1 MEQEDIERIVT
12 AALAALYEQNI
23 GILRLDVAERTIC
36 ARLAALLQAFFEQ
49 HEVHTEYNRHG
60 VDPKEIQLPNAQG
73 VLTTSRVHPDI
84 IVHQPGHD
92 EENILVIEAK
102 KTTNVIP
109 DEADLAKL
117 AQIKRQIGYRFALF
131 LRLPTGPDATVAGI
145 RTIWVGDQGG
155 VF

>member
-12 AALAALYEQNI
+12 AALATLYEQNL
-23 GILRLDVAERTIC
+23 GILRLDVAARTIW
-36 ARLAALLQAFFEQ
+36 ARLAALLQPSFDR

-60 VDPKEIQLPNAQG
+60 VFPQEIELPNAQG
-73 VLTTSRVHPDI
+73 VPTTGRVHPDI
-84 IVHQPGHD
+84 VVQQPGHD

-102 KTTNVIP
+102 KTTNAIP

-131 LRLPTGPDATVAGI
+131 LRPPSGPGAAAACI
-145 RTIWVGDQGG
+145 RTVWV
-155 VF
+155 

>member
-1 MEQEDIERIVT
+1 MEQEDIQRIVSAGLT
-12 AALAALYEQNI
+12 ALYEQNLA
-23 GILRLDVAERTIC
+23 ILRLDIAERTIC
-36 ARLAALLQAFFEQ
+36 ARLAALLQPSFDR

-60 VDPKEIQLPNAQG
+60 VDPKEIVLPDAQG
-73 VLTTSRVHPDI
+73 VLTASRVYPDI

-131 LRLPTGPDATVAGI
+131 LRLPAGRDADAANI
-145 RTIWVGDQGG
+145 RTVWI
-155 VF
+155 

>member
-1 MEQEDIERIVT
+1 MEQENIERIVV
-12 AALAALYEQNI
+12 AALAALYEQNLD
-23 GILRLDVAERTIC
+23 ILRLDVAERTIC
-36 ARLAALLQAFFEQ
+36 ARLAALLQPAFPR

-60 VDPKEIQLPNAQG
+60 VFPKEIELPDAQG
-73 VLTTSRVHPDI
+73 VLTASRVHPDI

-131 LRLPTGPDATVAGI
+131 VRLPAGPNAAAAGVRTV
-145 RTIWVGDQGG
+145 WV
-155 VF
+155 

>member
-12 AALAALYEQNI
+12 AALADLYEQNL

-36 ARLAALLQAFFEQ
+36 ARLAALLQPYFDR

-60 VDPKEIQLPNAQG
+60 IEPKEIELPDAQG

-92 EENILVIEAK
+92 DENILVIEAK
-102 KTTNVIP
+102 KTTNAIS
-109 DEADLAKL
+109 DDADLAKL
-117 AQIKRQIGYRFALF
+117 AQIKHQIGYRFALF
-131 LRLPTGPDATVAGI
+131 LRLPAGPDAAAAGI
-145 RTIWVGDQGG
+145 RTVWV
-155 VF
+155 